1 VYKKDGKMK
10 KTFLGF
16 QRTDGSVGIRNH
28 VLIIPAQGNLRMLA
42 QKICD
47 FVPDT
52 KTTYFP
58 WEIGRSKADRQV
70 MARTFIGLGLN
81 PNVSSVLVIGIEG
94 AGFEELNTEK
104 IRDKIS
110 QTGKRVEFL
119 IFKKDENIFSAMEKS
134 VKIVRELVLAASSER
149 RQIFGLESLSIGV
162 KCGYSDTTS
171 GISGNPVVGKVFD
184 EIVSHGGKA
193 FFSEPPEIIGG
204 EHIVTKRARNK
215 DVANKLVTAAKGFED
230 KALSVGEDI
239 RAINPMPANKEAGI
253 STLEEKTLGAITKS
267 GSSIIEDVLE
277 YAKRPQKGGLYF
289 IDTTPLCELYI
300 GLASAGAQ
308 LMLFQVGTNAIALNL
323 KPSGSGGIVMP
334 ISYITGNNET
344 YKKQKDNFD
353 FNSGPLF
360 DNIDQIDEYRNG
372 LLDKILDI
380 CSGTKTKVETANY
393 QERIELYLQD
403 PVF

>member
-1 VYKKDGKMK
+1 ME

-16 QRTDGSVGIRNH
+16 KRADGSVGIRNY

-58 WEIGRSKADRQV
+58 WEIGRSKADRKV
-70 MARTFIGLGLN
+70 MARTFIGLGSN
-81 PNVSSVLVIGIEG
+81 PNVSSVLVLGIEG
-94 AGFEELNTEK
+94 AGFNEVKANR
-104 IRDKIS
+104 IREGIAN
-110 QTGKRVEFL
+110 TGKRTELL
-119 IFKKDENIFSAMEKS
+119 IFGKDENIFSAMEKS
-134 VKIVRELVLAASSER
+134 VKIVRELVLDASSER
-149 RQIFGLESLSIGV
+149 RQPFGLESLAIGV

-193 FFSEPPEIIGG
+193 FFSESPEIIGG

-215 DVANKLVTAAKGFED
+215 EVADKLVAAAKGFED

-253 STLEEKTLGAITKS
+253 STLEEKTLGAIMKS
-267 GSSIIEDVLE
+267 GSSVIEEVLE
-277 YAKRPQKGGLYF
+277 YAQKPKKGGLYF
-289 IDTTPLCELYI
+289 IDTTPICELYI
-300 GLASAGAQ
+300 GLAAAGAQ
-308 LMLFQVGTNAIALNL
+308 LMLFQVGTNAITLNL
-323 KPSGSGGIVMP
+323 KPDGSGGIVMP
-334 ISYITGNNET
+334 ISYITGNKET
-344 YKKQKDNFD
+344 YEKQRDNFD

-360 DNIDQIDEYRNG
+360 DDISRIDEYRDG
-372 LLDKILDI
+372 LLDKILDL
-380 CSGTKTKVETANY
+380 CSGTKTKVETAAAY

>member
-1 VYKKDGKMK
+1 ME

-16 QRTDGSVGIRNH
+16 KRTDGSVGIRNY

-58 WEIGRSKADRQV
+58 WEIGRSKADREV
-70 MARTFIGLGLN
+70 MARTFIGLGSN
-81 PNVSSVLVIGIEG
+81 PNVSSVLVLGIEG
-94 AGFEELNTEK
+94 AGFDELK
-104 IRDKIS
+104 ADRIREGIAN
-110 QTGKRVEFL
+110 TGKRTELL
-119 IFKKDENIFSAMEKS
+119 IFGKDENIFNAMEKS
-134 VKIVRELVLAASSER
+134 IKIVRELVLDASSER
-149 RQIFGLESLSIGV
+149 RQLFGLESLAIGV

-193 FFSEPPEIIGG
+193 FFSESPEIIGG

-215 DVANKLVTAAKGFED
+215 EVADKLVAAAKGFED

-253 STLEEKTLGAITKS
+253 STLEEKTLGAIMKS
-267 GSSIIEDVLE
+267 GSSVIEDVLE
-277 YAKRPQKGGLYF
+277 YAQIPKKGGLYF
-289 IDTTPLCELYI
+289 IDTTPICELYI
-300 GLASAGAQ
+300 GLAAAGAQ
-308 LMLFQVGTNAIALNL
+308 LMLFQVGTNAITLNL
-323 KPSGSGGIVMP
+323 KPDGSGGIVMP
-334 ISYITGNNET
+334 ISYITGNKET
-344 YKKQKDNFD
+344 YEKQQDNFD

-360 DNIDQIDEYRNG
+360 DNIDQIDDYRNV
-372 LLDKILDI
+372 LLDKILDL
-380 CSGTKTKVETANY
+380 CSGTKTKVETAAY